1 MNVRLLALI
10 PLDLKEMLDPFA
22 STAVAAAIAAEGSGQ
37 IDAVILGKAPGND
50 DADAAFDAG
59 ATRVWLAT
67 HSGLASPAD
76 PDQLVAAFAEAL
88 SAPELDNARSAAL
101 SLLPA
106 GGIGE
111 EIAARLAMRTGGFPL
126 GRCTSINFSDKGLIV
141 IRSAY
146 GGRAVATQL
155 VTGGACFATMQTPR
169 SEAAPAMRKDSGEIR
184 RIQLEEPL
192 PGVEH
197 IRHKPVGERLAPIEG
212 AKVVVCGGRGIGSAE
227 RFKMM
232 EQLAT
237 CLGGAVGASL
247 QAVDAGWAPV
257 ARQVGQSGK
266 YVTAD
271 LYIGV
276 GVSGTPQHMAGV
288 SPDTR
293 IVAINSDAD
302 ADIFRFAEIGLVAD
316 WNEVLPVLIEKLK
329 SPVQTEC
336 EKGL

>member
-1 MNVRLLALI
+1 MV
-10 PLDLKEMLDPFA
+10 
-22 STAVAAAIAAEGSGQ
+22 
-37 IDAVILGKAPGND
+37 
-50 DADAAFDAG
+50 
-59 ATRVWLAT
+59 
-67 HSGLASPAD
+67 
-76 PDQLVAAFAEAL
+76 
-88 SAPELDNARSAAL
+88 
-101 SLLPA
+101 
-106 GGIGE
+106 
-111 EIAARLAMRTGGFPL
+111 
-126 GRCTSINFSDKGLIV
+126 
-141 IRSAY
+141 
-146 GGRAVATQL
+146 
-155 VTGGACFATMQTPR
+155 
-169 SEAAPAMRKDSGEIR
+169 
-184 RIQLEEPL
+184 
-192 PGVEH
+192 
-197 IRHKPVGERLAPIEG
+197 
-212 AKVVVCGGRGIGSAE
+212 
-227 RFKMM
+227 

-293 IVAINSDAD
+293 IVAINRDAE